1 MRESFIFHFEYLEDI
16 PEELQSEYAM
26 YVINYARYGEEP
38 ALDDWRDQK
47 MWNQIKNRMDQ
58 ETEKY
63 NKKCRNLK
71 NQNIQLEYKVPV
83 EFENEQVEHVQIQDH
98 DADAML
104 YQAYTNE
111 ADLEEKPKR
120 KRFIKPT
127 IEEVQAYCQERQNN
141 VNVKRFFE
149 HYNSNGWKVGKS
161 GMKDWKAAVR
171 YWETS
176 DGPVRPN
183 TGSAVKPQRQLPED
197 RLIF

>member
-26 YVINYARYGEEP
+26 YIINYARYGEEP
-38 ALDDWRDQK
+38 ALTDWRDQK

-71 NQNIQLEYKVPV
+71 NQNIQLEYKAPA

-120 KRFIKPT
+120 KRFVKPT
-127 IEEVQAYCQERQNN
+127 VEEIQVYCQERQNK
-141 VNVKRFFE
+141 VDAQRFFDFYE
-149 HYNSNGWKVGKS
+149 SKDWKVGNS

-171 YWETS
+171 NWES
-176 DGPVRPN
+176 RDRVAPPN
-183 TGSAVKPQRQLPED
+183 SGSAVKPQRQLPED